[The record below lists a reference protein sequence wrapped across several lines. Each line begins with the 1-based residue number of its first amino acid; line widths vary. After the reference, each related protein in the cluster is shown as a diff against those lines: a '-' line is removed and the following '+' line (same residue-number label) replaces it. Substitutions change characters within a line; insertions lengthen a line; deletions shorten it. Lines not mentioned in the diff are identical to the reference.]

1 MHLGLRQA
9 SELVTCVPQENA
21 QAQHPQLR
29 HPEGVVPDSDAQALV
44 AYLKLLA
51 KVFREGSVPGEGSST
66 SPVIAWMHVLEEE
79 TGARPLWE
87 VMFQLMCHP
96 VPQVRVPLGFP
107 VTSGNWLAALRM
119 AFSCPEVQTARVC
132 LELGSRLIQ
141 KNCFAQHPDLQ
152 CNLRCL

>member
-1 MHLGLRQA
+1 MPLRPCSVTLPGSYTGLSCV
-9 SELVTCVPQENA
+9 SEIVSCSCVLQENA

-51 KVFREGSVPGEGSST
+51 KVFREGSVPGEGST
-66 SPVIAWMHVLEEE
+66 ASPVIAWMHVLEEE

-96 VPQVRVPLGFP
+96 VPQVSTP
-107 VTSGNWLAALRM
+107 A
-119 AFSCPEVQTARVC
+119 
-132 LELGSRLIQ
+132 
-141 KNCFAQHPDLQ
+141 CFVLS
-152 CNLRCL
+152 

>member
-1 MHLGLRQA
+1 MGA
-9 SELVTCVPQENA
+9 PQENA

-29 HPEGVVPDSDAQALV
+29 HPEGVVPDSDARALV

-96 VPQVRVPLGFP
+96 VPQVSVPPGRP
-107 VTSGNWLAALRM
+107 VLSVTYSGAHTMAAL
-119 AFSCPEVQTARVC
+119 CPAHTC
-132 LELGSRLIQ
+132 SWSLS
-141 KNCFAQHPDLQ
+141 
-152 CNLRCL
+152 

>member
-1 MHLGLRQA
+1 MPLKPLQSPFLRQLPLD
-9 SELVTCVPQENA
+9 SPCDEIMISVVCLPQENA

-51 KVFREGSVPGEGSST
+51 KVFREGSAPSEGST
-66 SPVIAWMHVLEEE
+66 ASPVIAWMHVLEEE

-96 VPQVRVPLGFP
+96 VPQVPTPQECSFLCSYFECLILGWMCSLP
-107 VTSGNWLAALRM
+107 AATSRCCLAVTA
-119 AFSCPEVQTARVC
+119 
-132 LELGSRLIQ
+132 
-141 KNCFAQHPDLQ
+141 
-152 CNLRCL
+152 

>member
-1 MHLGLRQA
+1 ML
-9 SELVTCVPQENA
+9 QENA

-51 KVFREGSVPGEGSST
+51 KVFREGSVPGEGST
-66 SPVIAWMHVLEEE
+66 ASPVIAWMHVLEEE

-96 VPQVRVPLGFP
+96 VPQVSTAQECDVLPRHLGYMLLGWTCSVPA
-107 VTSGNWLAALRM
+107 SASSCCLAFMCKPCWNTEISWSIKCHANAL
-119 AFSCPEVQTARVC
+119 SP
-132 LELGSRLIQ
+132 
-141 KNCFAQHPDLQ
+141 
-152 CNLRCL
+152 

>member
-1 MHLGLRQA
+1 M
-9 SELVTCVPQENA
+9 SQENA

-96 VPQVRVPLGFP
+96 VPQVSHP
-107 VTSGNWLAALRM
+107 TLAALSYFGIC
-119 AFSCPEVQTARVC
+119 ASCSGAAAQLPAHTTQLLSGLSLARIC
-132 LELGSRLIQ
+132 E
-141 KNCFAQHPDLQ
+141 N
-152 CNLRCL
+152 